1 MSNVDV
7 IVNANYGTEFFILTA
22 LDIQE
27 LIIKAKQAGTQ
38 ATYIEQLNKLLI
50 ATEYKGDPNLVKRM
64 LIAADVQPAPF
75 KSELEARALFGER
88 MITREDY
95 YIYSNFTELLGRFER
110 ENGSIVTFGNELP
123 YATKIDRIKATL
135 LFYTNQK
142 LPQNEQDDN
151 AQPIGASDQ
160 GASQS

>member
-1 MSNVDV
+1 
-7 IVNANYGTEFFILTA
+7 
-22 LDIQE
+22 
-27 LIIKAKQAGTQ
+27 
-38 ATYIEQLNKLLI
+38 
-50 ATEYKGDPNLVKRM
+50 
-64 LIAADVQPAPF
+64 
-75 KSELEARALFGER
+75 
-88 MITREDY
+88 MITKEDY